1 MIYREWMWGFFFLL
15 SAVFI
20 ISISLWS
27 LFIYLEHSYI
37 LFFEFFEYILF
48 IYSVIIT
55 LVAIG
60 AMVRSFYYAK
70 TDLTYEKT
78 VRWYIKVI
86 VIGTL
91 FFKLYNIY
99 LIIDI
104 LLRW

>member
-86 VIGTL
+86 VIGNL
-91 FFKLYNIY
+91 FFYFYNIY
-99 LIIDI
+99 LVIDI
-104 LLRW
+104 ILRW